1 MLKKRKAPSILRALT
16 DAVMLVSA
24 MLVSAMP
31 VSAMPVSAMLV
42 SAMLAAA
49 LLSPLPAAAVGQSEV
64 REVRV
69 GIIADLSGPDAELG
83 NKAARAAELCFE
95 QFNSRGDGPRITT
108 LLADDAGDPGL
119 GAAEVRRLV
128 GEEGAALI
136 CGPLSGAVALRAA
149 QAAQELGVPLISPT
163 STHPALTL
171 TGDCIFR
178 ACATDAYQALIA
190 ASYARSE
197 LEAKRCT
204 VLYQEGDEAGRTQA
218 EVFSREFP
226 ALGGEIVAITPFP
239 DGTREFSSRLH
250 LQAGKDPDLLFLP
263 VAWHQA
269 ARIAAEAQTALPG
282 VRLLGSGA
290 WDFPDLL
297 KIAPG
302 ALEGALLV
310 QQASPESPECRGF
323 VDAYRRSTG
332 LEPDSVA
339 LLTYEACLV
348 IADAVL
354 RAGSTEPAL
363 LRTALAA
370 SDLKTLTGRF
380 RFDSLGNP
388 VRASSVMVIEKGE
401 IVFKELHR
409 VRMDY

>member
-1 MLKKRKAPSILRALT
+1 MPRKRTAGTLPRIA
-16 DAVMLVSA
+16 
-24 MLVSAMP
+24 
-31 VSAMPVSAMLV
+31 AMLV

-49 LLSPLPAAAVGQSEV
+49 LLLPLPAAAVGQSEV

-69 GIIADLSGPDAELG
+69 GIIAGLSGPDAELG

-95 QFNSRGDGPRITT
+95 QLNNRGQGPRITT
-108 LLADDAGDPGL
+108 LLADDAGDPAL
-119 GAAEVRRLV
+119 GAAEVGRLV
-128 GEEGAALI
+128 GEEGVALI

-149 QAAQELGVPLISPT
+149 QTAQGLGVPLISPT
-163 STHPALTL
+163 ATHPALTL
-171 TGDCIFR
+171 TGDYIFR
-178 ACATDAYQALIA
+178 ACATDAYQAMVA

-197 LEAKRCT
+197 LDAKRCT

-218 EVFSREFP
+218 EAFRREFP

-239 DGTREFSSRLH
+239 AGTRDFTSRLY

-269 ARIAAEAQTALPG
+269 ARIAAVAQEALPG

-290 WDFPDLL
+290 WASPDLL

-302 ALEGALLV
+302 SLEGALFI
-310 QQASPESPECRGF
+310 QQASPNSPGCREF

-332 LEPDSVA
+332 VEPDSVA
-339 LLTYEACLV
+339 LLTYETCLV

-354 RAGSTEPAL
+354 RAGSPEPAL
-363 LRTALAA
+363 LRTALAT
-370 SDLKTLTGRF
+370 SDLETLTGRF

-388 VRASSVMVIEKGE
+388 VRPAAVMGIENGE
-401 IVFKELHR
+401 IVFKDLHR
-409 VRMDY
+409 VKMDY